1 MHNREKTINFLGL
14 IQRAGKLVSGTDMV
28 ISSIKARKVKL
39 VIIASDLSQATRQE
53 VVSLAQKNS
62 LPIIDEF
69 SELEISQAIGKAR
82 KVLAV
87 SDLGFSKA
95 LQKKLNEGV

>member
-1 MHNREKTINFLGL
+1 M
-14 IQRAGKLVSGTDMV
+14 

>member
-53 VVSLAQKNS
+53 
-62 LPIIDEF
+62 
-69 SELEISQAIGKAR
+69 IGKAR